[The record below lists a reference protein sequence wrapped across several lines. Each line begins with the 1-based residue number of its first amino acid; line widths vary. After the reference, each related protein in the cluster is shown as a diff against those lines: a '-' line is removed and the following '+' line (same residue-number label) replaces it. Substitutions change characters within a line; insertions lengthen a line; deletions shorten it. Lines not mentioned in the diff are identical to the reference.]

1 MKQHA
6 AVIIVA
12 AGSGSRMR
20 SAVPKQYLSLAGTPI
35 LVRSIVPFTRC
46 PFIGQII
53 VVVPADRVDQTA
65 ALLAEHGLNGPT
77 ATIVAG
83 GRRRQD
89 SVSCGLAEVADGID
103 IVLVHDGARPLVS
116 PQLIERCYR
125 EIVASGAAIAAVP
138 VKDTVKRG
146 DAELLIKATV
156 DRSGLWLAQTPQG
169 ARKHL
174 LAEAFDR
181 LADRDG
187 DVTDEASLLEQA
199 GIPVRLVRGEEGN
212 TKITGP
218 EDLQLAESIMTTQT
232 PPMRIGHGFD
242 AHRFIEGRR
251 LILGGIEIDYH
262 LGLDGHSD
270 ADVVT
275 HALCDALLGALGL
288 GDIGRHFPD
297 SDPAFKDILSL
308 NLLDRVMEAAA
319 NRSFEL
325 VNGDLTIV
333 CQAPKL
339 APAIGQMRDTLAGH
353 CRCATDCINIK
364 ATTTERMGF
373 TGRGEGICCHA
384 VVLLQKLCR

>member
-12 AGSGSRMR
+12 GGSGSRMGA
-20 SAVPKQYLSLAGTPI
+20 AVPKQYLTLAGTPI
-35 LVRSIVPFTRC
+35 LVHSIAPFSSC
-46 PFIGQII
+46 SFIDQII
-53 VVVPADRVDQTA
+53 VVVPADRIEQTT
-65 ALLAEHGLNGPT
+65 ALLAEHNMNGR
-77 ATIVAG
+77 ATSIVAG

-89 SVSCGLAEVADGID
+89 SVSCGLAAVADGID
-103 IVLVHDGARPLVS
+103 IVLVHDAARPLVS
-116 PQLIERCYR
+116 VQLIERCYR

-138 VKDTVKRG
+138 IKDTVKLG
-146 DAELLIKATV
+146 DAELNIAATI
-156 DRSGLWLAQTPQG
+156 DRSTLWLAQTPQG
-169 ARKHL
+169 ARKQL
-174 LAEAFDR
+174 LVEAFNR
-181 LADRDG
+181 LADRD
-187 DVTDEASLLEQA
+187 VTDEATLLEQA
-199 GIPVRLVRGEEGN
+199 GIPVRIVRGEECN
-212 TKITGP
+212 SKITGP
-218 EDLQLAESIMTTQT
+218 EDLQLAESIMATQT
-232 PPMRIGHGFD
+232 SPLRIGHGFD
-242 AHRFIEGRR
+242 VHRFSEGRR
-251 LILGGIEIDYH
+251 LVLGGVEIDYH

-275 HALCDALLGALGL
+275 HALCDALLGAMGL

-297 SDPAFKDILSL
+297 TDPAFKDILSL

-319 NRSFEL
+319 SHRLEL

-339 APAIGQMRDTLAGH
+339 APVIGQMRDTLAGH
-353 CRCATDCINIK
+353 CRCTTDRINIK